1 MNRVLAFCLEF
12 IYLSYTHETGQLTS
26 ENKLITDFILAL
38 VSRFTT
44 CMAELLLLQRKHL
57 AYRSSEGC
65 PAQGIPS
72 ATRTMILSFAMS
84 FQFQQS
90 IVSNHCRLALSA
102 KTEIREYLMVSE
114 SNAGRRRTC
123 R

>member
-84 FQFQQS
+84 FKFQQS
-90 IVSNHCRLALSA
+90 IIGNDYQRALSA
-102 KTEIREYLMVSE
+102 KAEVREYSIVSE
-114 SNAGRRRTC
+114 SNAA
-123 R
+123 

>member
-12 IYLSYTHETGQLTS
+12 IYLYTCDCTTNEWK
-26 ENKLITDFILAL
+26 KLITDYILAL

-44 CMAELLLLQRKHL
+44 CMAELLLLQRMHL

-84 FQFQQS
+84 FRF
-90 IVSNHCRLALSA
+90 
-102 KTEIREYLMVSE
+102 
-114 SNAGRRRTC
+114 
-123 R
+123 